1 MILDNLKL
9 IVYLFLAIIFFEW
22 GVHLVD
28 VQSEKFVLQ
37 KERLNQSLAKASS
50 KQDYLKEMLMSES
63 DPAWIE
69 LTLMRVLGVI
79 PEGTKKIYFNRPVLA
94 E

>member
-22 GVHLVD
+22 GVHQVD
-28 VQSEKFVLQ
+28 VQSEKFFQQ
-37 KERLNQSLAKASS
+37 KEKLNQNLYKASA
-50 KQDYLKEMLMSES
+50 KQEHLKEMLMSES

-79 PEGTKKIYFNRPVLA
+79 PEGTKKIYFNTQQ
-94 E
+94 